1 MLKSPKTSRMQE
13 SYWVNYYRLVSM
25 TRFAATVRAG
35 PARAAITCHGQGSP
49 SSCKD
54 DVGSLRGVLATS
66 SRPCRM
72 QASEEEVSSVL
83 RCYLL
88 CWVIEMKMVDDLS
101 LFHLKEASIWDS
113 FIFPTFERQHLFF

>member
-1 MLKSPKTSRMQE
+1 MQKSPKTTRMQ
-13 SYWVNYYRLVSM
+13 RLLLGKLLQAPVHD
-25 TRFAATVRAG
+25 TLRRHGEGGAC
-35 PARAAITCHGQGSP
+35 ARSNHLPRSKGSP

-83 RCYLL
+83 
-88 CWVIEMKMVDDLS
+88 
-101 LFHLKEASIWDS
+101 
-113 FIFPTFERQHLFF
+113 